1 MRVLQRFIFP
11 ALYGLMV
18 YISIRLVN
26 DSMSRTQFID
36 RSWQQNTIEI
46 LATML
51 SGILFNRILRGII
64 STAATSTTTVSLKI
78 VRLEFGKVFLAVL
91 LIFNP
96 VLFIIHYLIKQPV
109 KWNDFIIFNLL
120 VTLFVLLHYSLVRG
134 FSLIR
139 LYILQSTE
147 IEHLKNEQ
155 LTTELKFLKAQYHPH
170 FLFNALNTIY
180 FQMDDSVEDAKKT
193 LENFAELLRYQLYQH
208 HDMVGIEMEVKYLQ
222 NFIQLQKTRAS
233 EKMQLTVNFD
243 PTLNGEKIHPLLL
256 LPLVENAFKYVNG
269 DYRLDITLFKDE
281 DWLVFRI
288 DNSVNSSQPASNG
301 GIGLEN
307 LKRRLQLL
315 YPAKHSITAQKEN
328 NVFRAMLKIRLQ

>member
-26 DSMSRTQFID
+26 DSMSRTQFLD

-51 SGILFNRILRGII
+51 SGILFNWILRGIV
-64 STAATSTTTVSLKI
+64 STAASSTRTVSLKM

-96 VLFIIHYLIKQPV
+96 VLFTVHYLIKQPV

-120 VTLFVLLHYSLVRG
+120 ITLFVLLHYSLVRG

-139 LYILQSTE
+139 LYIQQSTE

-155 LTTELKFLKAQYHPH
+155 LSIELKFLKAQYHPH

-180 FQMDDSVEDAKKT
+180 FQMDDSVEDAKNT

-208 HDMVGIEMEVKYLQ
+208 QDMVGVELEVKYLQ

-233 EKMQLTVNFD
+233 DKMQLLVNFD
-243 PTLNGEKIHPLLL
+243 PTLYGEKIHPLLM
-256 LPLVENAFKYVNG
+256 LPLLENAFKYVNG
-269 DYRLDITLFKDE
+269 DYRLDISLLKE
-281 DWLVFRI
+281 GGWLVFRV
-288 DNSVNSSQPASNG
+288 DNSVNSLQPVSNG

-315 YPAKHSITAQKEN
+315 YPAMHSFTAEKEN
-328 NVFRAMLKIRLQ
+328 NVFRAKLKIRLQ